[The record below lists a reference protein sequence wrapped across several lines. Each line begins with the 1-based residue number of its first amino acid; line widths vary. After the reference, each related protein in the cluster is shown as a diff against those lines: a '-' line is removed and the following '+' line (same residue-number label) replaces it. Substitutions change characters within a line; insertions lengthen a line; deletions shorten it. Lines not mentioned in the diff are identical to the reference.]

1 MRAARN
7 RATDQ
12 KGENSTITGG
22 FNRKFIPVM
31 TISISLLGALL
42 LFPVNS
48 KAKSAKNPIVI
59 METTLAKIK
68 IELYPDKAPKSVE
81 NFLWYV
87 NHKFYDSLIFHR
99 VIPKFMIQ
107 GGGFTNDMI
116 KKEPNAPIAN
126 EAANGL

>member
-22 FNRKFIPVM
+22 FNMKFIPVM

-48 KAKSAKNPIVI
+48 KAKSAKIRR
-59 METTLAKIK
+59 
-68 IELYPDKAPKSVE
+68 
-81 NFLWYV
+81 
-87 NHKFYDSLIFHR
+87 KFSL
-99 VIPKFMIQ
+99 VC
-107 GGGFTNDMI
+107 
-116 KKEPNAPIAN
+116 
-126 EAANGL
+126 